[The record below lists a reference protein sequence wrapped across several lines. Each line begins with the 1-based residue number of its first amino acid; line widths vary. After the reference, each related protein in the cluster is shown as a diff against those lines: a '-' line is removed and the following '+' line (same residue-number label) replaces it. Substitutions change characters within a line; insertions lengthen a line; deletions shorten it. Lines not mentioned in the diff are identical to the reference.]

1 LPPSLVYQSPSCT
14 LQSSWAADI
23 EPGKH
28 DVFVTPSPR
37 RWANQDVGLSW
48 LEQVFDRCTRQKA
61 RRGRDWRL
69 LIVDGHGSHLT

>member
-1 LPPSLVYQSPSCT
+1 VIAAEPRLPVTILHATVE
-14 LQSSWAADI
+14 L
-23 EPGKH
+23 PGKH
-28 DVFVTPSPR
+28 DVFVTLSPR